1 MTENIETAKS
11 IEEKWQLPDNPWP
24 ATLAVMLATFIYVLD
39 STIANVALPHM
50 AGTFSS
56 SSDETV
62 WVLTSY
68 MIASGIILPSVAWFS
83 GVFGRKK
90 FFITCII
97 IFTVASFLCGLA
109 TSLDQMILARIL
121 QGLGGGAIV
130 PVAQSI
136 LLENFPFEKRRMAMS
151 IFGVGVI
158 IAPIVGPVLGGWIT
172 DNYSWH
178 WIFYINVP
186 LGFLA
191 ATLSNIFVEDP
202 PFARKKAG
210 QKIDYVGFSFLI
222 IWLVCLQTVL
232 DKGQNNDWFNAPWI
246 CWTFATSMVAM
257 IAFIVSQLVN
267 NKSILDLRVFKNKN
281 FSFGSCLMVLV
292 MAVLYSSIS
301 IMPLFLQNLLKYSAF
316 LSGYSMMPRGVGSV
330 SAIIITGI
338 FAKKIDD
345 RLLIAIGLCLLGT
358 ASMMFG
364 GSNLQIS
371 MLNILIPNFIFGFG
385 MGFCMIALTTIS
397 VATLKPDQMT
407 NATGIQA
414 LLKNIGGAV
423 GMSTVATMIS
433 RCGQAHQFDMVGYLN
448 PLNPVFQTHVSTM
461 TSALSKYSAV
471 PVAQVKANYLMYV
484 ELLKQSNL
492 WAFMDSFRVF
502 GLLCFLI
509 VPLLLLVKPANK
521 SAGSDMSSMH

>member
-1 MTENIETAKS
+1 MSENINTS
-11 IEEKWQLPDNPWP
+11 TTEEWKLPENPWP

-56 SSDETV
+56 SNDETT

-68 MIASGIILPSVAWFS
+68 MVASGIILPSVAWFS
-83 GVFGRKK
+83 GVFGRKN

-136 LLENFPFEKRRMAMS
+136 LLENFPMEKRRMAMS
-151 IFGVGVI
+151 IFGVGII

-172 DNYSWH
+172 DNYNWH

-191 ATLSNIFVEDP
+191 ASLSNMFIEDP
-202 PFARKKAG
+202 PFAKKKAG

-222 IWLVCLQTVL
+222 IWLVCLQVVL
-232 DKGQNNDWFNAPWI
+232 DKGQNADWFSSTWV
-246 CWTFATSMVAM
+246 CWTAAASVFAMVA
-257 IAFIVSQLVN
+257 FIISQLVN
-267 NKSILDLRVFKNKN
+267 AKSILDLRVFKDKN
-281 FSFGSCLMVLV
+281 FAFGTFLLVLV
-292 MAVLYSSIS
+292 MAVLYSSIA

-316 LSGYSMMPRGVGSV
+316 LSGYSMMPRGLGSV
-330 SAIIITGI
+330 TAIIITGA

-345 RLLIAIGLCLLGT
+345 RLLIGIGLCLLGT
-358 ASMMFG
+358 GSLMFG
-364 GSNLQIS
+364 VTNLQIS
-371 MLNILIPNFIFGFG
+371 MINILVPNFIFGSG
-385 MGFCMIALTTIS
+385 MGFCMIALSTIS
-397 VATLKPDQMT
+397 LATLKPEQMT

-414 LLKNIGGAV
+414 LLKNIGGAI

-433 RCGQAHQFDMVGYLN
+433 RCGQAHQHQMVGYLN
-448 PLNPVFQTHVSTM
+448 PLNPAFQAKVSAM
-461 TSALSKYSAV
+461 TAMLAKFSAL
-471 PVAQVKANYLMYV
+471 PVAQAKANYLMYA
-484 ELLKQSNL
+484 ELLKQSYL
-492 WAFMDSFRVF
+492 WSFMDAFRTF
-502 GLLCFLI
+502 GLICFLI
-509 VPLLLLVKPANK
+509 IPLLFFMK
-521 SAGSDMSSMH
+521 SHSASESGDSDMSAMH